1 MQGMPFRH
9 LRRVGKRIRSRAGAL
24 VVDNLF
30 RAASAAGRLHPQARP
45 ERHRVEVLRDID
57 YVGDGAAHHRL
68 DIYRPVDRPAPL
80 GSILYL
86 HGGGFRILSKDSHW
100 IMGLA
105 FARQGYLVAM
115 ANYRLAPRHPYPA
128 AAEDACLAWA
138 WAKAQVASYGG
149 DPERLAVA
157 GESAGANL
165 SCAIA
170 VATSWKRR
178 EAWALGAWNAGSPRA
193 VLPACGLLQVSDTAR
208 FARRRKLPAFLADR
222 MTEVETAYLGANA
235 RALSAEALEMADPLC
250 VIERG
255 APERPLPPFFAAVG
269 TADPL
274 LDDTRRLK
282 AALDR
287 LGVECDARYYEGEV
301 HAFHALV
308 FRPNARRCWK
318 ATYEFLEKHL

>member
-1 MQGMPFRH
+1 
-9 LRRVGKRIRSRAGAL
+9 
-24 VVDNLF
+24 
-30 RAASAAGRLHPQARP
+30 
-45 ERHRVEVLRDID
+45 
-57 YVGDGAAHHRL
+57 
-68 DIYRPVDRPAPL
+68 
-80 GSILYL
+80 
-86 HGGGFRILSKDSHW
+86 
-100 IMGLA
+100 
-105 FARQGYLVAM
+105 
-115 ANYRLAPRHPYPA
+115 
-128 AAEDACLAWA
+128 
-138 WAKAQVASYGG
+138 
-149 DPERLAVA
+149 VA

-255 APERPLPPFFAAVG
+255 A
-269 TADPL
+269 
-274 LDDTRRLK
+274 
-282 AALDR
+282 LDR